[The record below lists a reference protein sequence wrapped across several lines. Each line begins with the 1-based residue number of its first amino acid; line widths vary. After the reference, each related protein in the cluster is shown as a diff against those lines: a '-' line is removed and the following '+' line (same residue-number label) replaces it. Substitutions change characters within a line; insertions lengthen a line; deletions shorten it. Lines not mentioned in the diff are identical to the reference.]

1 MNSDSRRCRILLNP
15 DSLARLTLVIL
26 GTLSTLSALRACRVH
41 GQITERSTH
50 HTKEDI
56 DMVSN
61 LLQAHVT
68 MRESA
73 RLWQRVHSSQ
83 QPRKHGDLLALI
95 AEAHHRREQRRAV
108 RIGEQR
114 RAGASKEK
122 VVHESFEGW
131 ARGGPGARELLVCGT
146 CSKRFLS
153 NLVWR
158 VSSAAFVILGH
169 VSQATSGH
177 NGMEI
182 NHYRCDH
189 DQQQHAHAACNSRP

>member
-1 MNSDSRRCRILLNP
+1 MHP
-15 DSLARLTLVIL
+15 DSLARLTLVTL
-26 GTLSTLSALRACRVH
+26 GTLSTLSALRACLVH
-41 GQITERSTH
+41 GQITGRSTH
-50 HTKEDI
+50 HTKEDLEI
-56 DMVSN
+56 VAT

-68 MRESA
+68 TRESA

-122 VVHESFEGW
+122 VVHEGFEGR

-146 CSKRFLS
+146 CSKRFVS
-153 NLVWR
+153 DLV
-158 VSSAAFVILGH
+158 
-169 VSQATSGH
+169 
-177 NGMEI
+177 
-182 NHYRCDH
+182 
-189 DQQQHAHAACNSRP
+189 